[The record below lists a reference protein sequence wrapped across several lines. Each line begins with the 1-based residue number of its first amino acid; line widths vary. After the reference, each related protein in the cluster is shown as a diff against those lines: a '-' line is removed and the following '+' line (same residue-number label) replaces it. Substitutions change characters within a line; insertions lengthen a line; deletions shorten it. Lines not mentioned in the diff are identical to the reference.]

1 MELGLDG
8 KTAIVLGGTAGIGL
22 ASALR
27 FAREGA
33 KVAICGRDADR
44 LETARALVAQAG
56 GNVLAVQADVADET
70 ASNAFFAKS
79 ALEFGPAHI
88 LVNNAAGPKP
98 GKFAALSDD
107 DWQIAFETTLMS
119 AIRATR
125 AVLPAMRAQRWG
137 RIVNISS
144 HGVRQPIAGLMLSN
158 GIRLGA
164 VGWAKTLAGEVAA
177 DGVTVNTVCPG
188 WTETDRMRQVVGARA
203 GASGKSYDVV
213 AADIAGTIPAGR
225 FGRPEEVADVV
236 VFLASERASYLTGMA
251 IQVDGGA
258 VQSPL

>member
-22 ASALR
+22 ASAMR

-33 KVAICGRDADR
+33 KVAICGRDAVR
-44 LETARALVAQAG
+44 LEAARDLIAGAG
-56 GNVLAVQADVADET
+56 GNVLAVRADVADA
-70 ASNAFFAKS
+70 ASSDAFFAKIE
-79 ALEFGPAHI
+79 AEIGAAHI
-88 LVNNAAGPKP
+88 LVNNAAGPRP
-98 GKFAALSDD
+98 GKFDALSDD
-107 DWQIAFETTLMS
+107 DWQEAFETTMMS

-125 AVLPAMRAQRWG
+125 AVLPAMRARHWG

-144 HGVRQPIAGLMLSN
+144 YGVRQPIAGLMLSN

-177 DGVTVNTVCPG
+177 DGITVNTVCPG
-188 WTETDRMRQVVGARA
+188 WTETARMRQVVGARA
-203 GASGKSYDVV
+203 GAAGKSYDVV

>member
-22 ASALR
+22 ASAAR

-33 KVAICGRDADR
+33 KVAICGRNADR
-44 LETARALVAQAG
+44 LEAARALIAQAG
-56 GNVLAVQADVADET
+56 SKVLAIRADVADA
-70 ASNAFFAKS
+70 ASADAFFAKV
-79 ALEFGPAHI
+79 AGEFGAADI

-98 GKFAALSDD
+98 GKFDALSDG
-107 DWQIAFETTLMS
+107 DWQTAFETTLMS

-125 AVLPAMRAQRWG
+125 AVLPAMRARRWG

-144 HGVRQPIAGLMLSN
+144 YGVRQPIAGLMLSN

-164 VGWAKTLAGEVAA
+164 IGWAKTLAGEVAA
-177 DGVTVNTVCPG
+177 DGITVNTVCPG

>member
-22 ASALR
+22 ASAMR

-33 KVAICGRDADR
+33 KVAICGRDAAR
-44 LETARALVAQAG
+44 LEAARARIAQAG
-56 GNVLAVQADVADET
+56 GDVLAIRADVADA
-70 ASNAFFAKS
+70 ASADAFFAKV
-79 ALEFGPAHI
+79 AGAFGAADI

-98 GKFAALSDD
+98 GKFDALSDD
-107 DWQIAFETTLMS
+107 DWQNAFETTLMS
-119 AIRATR
+119 AIRSTR
-125 AVLPAMRAQRWG
+125 AVLPAMRARRWG

-144 HGVRQPIAGLMLSN
+144 YGVRQPIAGLMLSN

-177 DGVTVNTVCPG
+177 DGITVNTVCPG

-203 GASGKSYDVV
+203 GISGKTYDTV
-213 AADIAGTIPAGR
+213 AADIAATIPAGR

>member
-44 LETARALVAQAG
+44 LEAARTLIAQAG
-56 GNVLAVQADVADET
+56 GNVLAFRADVADEK
-70 ASNAFFAKS
+70 ASDAFFAKV
-79 ALEFGPAHI
+79 AAEFGSAHI

-98 GKFAALSDD
+98 GKFDALSDD
-107 DWQIAFETTLMS
+107 DWRKAFETTLMS

-144 HGVRQPIAGLMLSN
+144 YG
-158 GIRLGA
+158 
-164 VGWAKTLAGEVAA
+164 
-177 DGVTVNTVCPG
+177 
-188 WTETDRMRQVVGARA
+188 
-203 GASGKSYDVV
+203 
-213 AADIAGTIPAGR
+213 
-225 FGRPEEVADVV
+225 
-236 VFLASERASYLTGMA
+236 
-251 IQVDGGA
+251 
-258 VQSPL
+258 

>member
-56 GNVLAVQADVADET
+56 GNVLAVQADVADT
-70 ASNAFFAKS
+70 ASADAFFAK
-79 ALEFGPAHI
+79 AAAEFGPAHI

-98 GKFAALSDD
+98 GKFDALSDG
-107 DWQIAFETTLMS
+107 DWQKAFETTLMS

-144 HGVRQPIAGLMLSN
+144 YGVRQPIAGLMLSN

-203 GASGKSYDVV
+203 GSAGKSYDAV
-213 AADIAGTIPAGR
+213 AADIARTIPAGR

-236 VFLASERASYLTGMA
+236 VFLASECASYLTGMA